1 MHSMYDTIT
10 RQETRL
16 LSKFASSQYSSPEGS
31 SGHCVLR
38 ITKFDE
44 KISLALRE
52 KKKRI
57 KRPDKTFIR
66 DEISSSS
73 GKYTYLLDFN

>member
-1 MHSMYDTIT
+1 MRI
-10 RQETRL
+10 
-16 LSKFASSQYSSPEGS
+16 S

-52 KKKRI
+52 KKKEEE
-57 KRPDKTFIR
+57 KGQTKLSYAMKFLQ
-66 DEISSSS
+66 E
-73 GKYTYLLDFN
+73 LLTWNNASL